1 MTNKKEIGIGV
12 AVAAGAGAAAYAAK
26 NHKKNEA
33 GGNTSHAVLGK
44 AVGKKDAYTELDYH
58 NTELDRHDRN
68 SKGIY
73 YTDGNYE
80 VSARST
86 KPTGLFH
93 TSRIFVNVTP
103 RAAKSLQAVS

>member
-26 NHKKNEA
+26 NYKKNEA
-33 GGNTSHAVLGK
+33 GGNVSHAVHRK

-58 NTELDRHDRN
+58 NTELNRHDKN

-80 VSARST
+80 VSAGST

-93 TSRIFVNVTP
+93 TSRIFVSVTP